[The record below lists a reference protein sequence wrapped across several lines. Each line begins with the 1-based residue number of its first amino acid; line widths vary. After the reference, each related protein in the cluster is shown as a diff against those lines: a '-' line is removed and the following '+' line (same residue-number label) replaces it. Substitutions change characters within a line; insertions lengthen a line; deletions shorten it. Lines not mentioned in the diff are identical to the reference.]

1 MRDAIQQ
8 HGDDLAVETVTRLA
22 DLRFGARRV
31 AYDPSDPEANKL
43 AVSEGYTVVYGNQMS
58 RAEWD
63 AVRRANAILPAG
75 QVTPSPKPY
84 GPDGDPLNIVPR
96 ETWTAGMEAVVAYVQ
111 RIAPKLVGVPVSVRI
126 ANEVTWPVLATYG
139 KGHLTLNV
147 GRLGYKWFTQELENM
162 VEINS
167 LIIHELGH
175 HYSGDH
181 LSSEY
186 HDALCLLG
194 SKLA

>member
-1 MRDAIQQ
+1 
-8 HGDDLAVETVTRLA
+8 
-22 DLRFGARRV
+22 V

-84 GPDGDPLNIVPR
+84 GPDGKPLNIVPR
-96 ETWTAGMEAVVAYVQ
+96 EKWTAGMEAVVAYVQ
-111 RIAPKLVGVPVSVRI
+111 RIAPKLIGAPVSVGI
-126 ANEVTWPVLATYG
+126 TNDQPWPFLATYG
-139 KGHLTLNV
+139 KGHLILNV
-147 GRLGYKWFTQELENM
+147 GRLGYKWFSERLVNM

-175 HYSGDH
+175 HYSEDH

-194 SKLA
+194 SKLAQLALDDPSLFKEA